1 MRNLIAL
8 AAAGSAAL
16 LLTVPAL
23 ASDSMSSGSMSGPSK
38 TVTVTGQ
45 VVDLACFL
53 STGAHGASHKAC
65 AKACAKAGGA
75 LGILT
80 KDGDV
85 LVSIE
90 PSPGVDPNK
99 LLIEHVEDT
108 VTVTG
113 TEYDAHGVKSI
124 VITSVKAAD
133 AMSDHMSHM

>member
-1 MRNLIAL
+1 MMKVMAFAIAGSLAL
-8 AAAGSAAL
+8 AIAAPVMADSMGSAN
-16 LLTVPAL
+16 
-23 ASDSMSSGSMSGPSK
+23 K

-53 STGAHGASHKAC
+53 SKGVHGMDHKAC
-65 AKACAKAGGA
+65 ATACAKAGGA

-90 PSPGVDPNK
+90 PGPGQDPNK
-99 LLIEHVEDT
+99 LLLPYVEEN

-113 TEYDAHGVKSI
+113 TEFDSHGVKSI
-124 VITSVKAAD
+124 AIASVKPAK
-133 AMSDHMSHM
+133 